1 MFSFKSELNFLW
13 KRELPN
19 SRLTLALL
27 SHYTRSALTG
37 CFLAAQSCRRAGL
50 SRKGTRLVYFMRG
63 RIWLAALLFIYNLH
77 ELGIGAM
84 GTNPTG
90 AETAVL
96 FKHRVHLHPRWAPI
110 PFIARARRQWVSYH
124 RSFEIAYDRSA
135 SPI

>member
-1 MFSFKSELNFLW
+1 
-13 KRELPN
+13 
-19 SRLTLALL
+19 
-27 SHYTRSALTG
+27 
-37 CFLAAQSCRRAGL
+37 
-50 SRKGTRLVYFMRG
+50 MRG

-110 PFIARARRQWVSYH
+110 PFIARARRQWVPIPLTAMRVPIPHGLGFGAVGTNPTGARTAIVFSYVVYSNH
-124 RSFEIAYDRSA
+124 QRV
-135 SPI
+135 PIPPTK